1 MTQFLA
7 RYEGRVLR
15 YRKRVVC
22 DAIRVSREGGNLLL
36 SVTVNVCFRRRIWLS
51 FTLSCVPCCLSRY
64 RLRLGRIRK
73 NFLSRLCQ
81 TVAFRG
87 KMFDLPRLITTWKPL
102 QRCLSVHFCV
112 PLTSGS
118 TAHAH
123 MLCQWKSSWNGLSHR
138 PPLPVLL
145 DKGNADSGKE
155 IGLSSIVR
163 EFRRNQTC
171 ETHLLELLHFVLSI
185 SGLWSQIK
193 APLISRD
200 RPFQESMCSQL

>member
-15 YRKRVVC
+15 YRNRVVC
-22 DAIRVSREGGNLLL
+22 DAIRVSREGGDWLL

-102 QRCLSVHFCV
+102 QRCLSVHFCL

-123 MLCQWKSSWNGLSHR
+123 MLCQWKIELKGTR
-138 PPLPVLL
+138 GK